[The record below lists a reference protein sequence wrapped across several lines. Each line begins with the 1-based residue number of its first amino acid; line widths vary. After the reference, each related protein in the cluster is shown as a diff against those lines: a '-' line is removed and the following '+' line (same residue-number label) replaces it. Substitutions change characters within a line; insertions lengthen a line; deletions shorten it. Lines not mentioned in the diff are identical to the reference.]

1 MKTLNCIIVTG
12 VNKGYFH
19 NNEKEVTEKE
29 MGILWDKIA
38 LEQFNK
44 TNLYISAV
52 VQKST
57 TVYNTE
63 WGCPEGGEDTFNINT
78 TANLEFIKDLDM
90 WKQVVMECAKELKR
104 ILKQTTM
111 TIEFKEADLIYLKEN
126 S

>member
-19 NNEKEVTEKE
+19 NNKKEVTEKE
-29 MGILWDKIA
+29 MGTLWQEIA

-44 TNLYISAV
+44 TSLYISAV

-63 WGCPEGGEDTFNINT
+63 WGCPKGGEDTFNISI
-78 TANLEFIKDLDM
+78 TANPEFIEDLDK
-90 WKQVVMECAKELKR
+90 WKQVVIDCAKELKK

-126 S
+126 K

>member
-29 MGILWDKIA
+29 MGILWQEIA

-44 TNLYISAV
+44 TNIYISAV
-52 VQKST
+52 IQKSIT
-57 TVYNTE
+57 IYKE
-63 WGCPEGGEDTFNINT
+63 DWGCPKGGENTFTISL
-78 TANLEFIKDLDM
+78 TANPEFIKDLDK
-90 WKQVVMECAKELKR
+90 WKQVAINCAKELKN

-126 S
+126 K